1 MIKYVEI
8 LFRNRLRFL
17 ILLLILPAE
26 LSVGAALLYPHNT
39 AVSSLWVDTPTYFSV
54 SPAATGWSQYLTPAQ
69 NTVDAIDQMVK
80 TDAFYKTL
88 NTQLFDEHTFK
99 NAGER
104 DATMS
109 SLSTDLRIATA
120 GSHLVTLSHTCVRT
134 AICISV
140 LNATVGIYRTW
151 FAGQQR
157 AQANVAIDFY
167 TRQLT
172 DEQAKLAAA
181 QKALTAYAAA
191 NPNLKPADA
200 PTIPE
205 FDQLVRN
212 VDQER
217 TSVAALQQKVNNIQ
231 FTDLAV
237 AQIDNSVLSV
247 IDPPRATGGGELSSL
262 PKKQIAIVW
271 IACLALAAA
280 ALVLMAWIDRNARDP
295 KELERRLK
303 VPVVVTIPDLASVE
317 ARG

>member
-26 LSVGAALLYPHNT
+26 LSVGAALLYPHNS

-134 AICISV
+134 AICINV

-157 AQANVAIDFY
+157 SQATVAIDFY

-191 NPNLKPADA
+191 NPNRRG
-200 PTIPE
+200 
-205 FDQLVRN
+205 VG
-212 VDQER
+212 
-217 TSVAALQQKVNNIQ
+217 
-231 FTDLAV
+231 
-237 AQIDNSVLSV
+237 V
-247 IDPPRATGGGELSSL
+247 IDMVRAAAEGRPPRASGDARPAHGPRQPHALRGAAGASRVPSRPERPPRGRPL
-262 PKKQIAIVW
+262 PRSRRVQG
-271 IACLALAAA
+271 
-280 ALVLMAWIDRNARDP
+280 R
-295 KELERRLK
+295 ERRLRP
-303 VPVVVTIPDLASVE
+303 PVRRPGALRDLTETRAGRSS
-317 ARG
+317 G